1 MTDPRKTPRPQPA
14 PNVIGTLGGSNNSP
28 WITLRS
34 TSEALIA
41 MIGSLSNTLSR
52 IDGGLEIVETDDA
65 LGIRVQPKSEIKR
78 SRTEL
83 FTATRQ
89 LTRTQT
95 GWRVKWND

>member
-1 MTDPRKTPRPQPA
+1 MVATPPRKQPT
-14 PNVIGTLGGSNNSP
+14 PNVIASINGSAESP

-34 TSEALIA
+34 TSETLIA
-41 MIGSLSNTLSR
+41 MIGDLSNALSR

-65 LGIRVQPKSEIKR
+65 LGIRVQPKDGIKR

-89 LTRTQT
+89 LTRTQA